1 MLEKIDNA
9 PTVDAVSK
17 DLFEQYKWERDTA
30 LETLEEHGLSL
41 GQKKEQQMK
50 YAFQINKKTAEVNC
64 SDELTIEEMEI
75 VKDMVIKLCD
85 ARIIDLKKQS
95 QNKLPLT
102 ADIDSLYPELSVRT
116 KNVLKRGGCKTIQDV
131 LNCTPTDLK
140 NMRNMGKHSLEEIE
154 ERFSAYG
161 HFRET
166 AKE

>member
-1 MLEKIDNA
+1 
-9 PTVDAVSK
+9 
-17 DLFEQYKWERDTA
+17 
-30 LETLEEHGLSL
+30 
-41 GQKKEQQMK
+41 MK
-50 YAFQINKKTAEVNC
+50 YAVQINEKIAEVNC

-102 ADIDSLYPELSVRT
+102 ADIDRLYPELSGRT
-116 KNVLKRGGCKTIQDV
+116 RNVLKRGGCNTIQDV

-140 NMRNMGKHSLEEIE
+140 NMRNMGKRSLEEIE
-154 ERFSAYG
+154 ERFSVYG